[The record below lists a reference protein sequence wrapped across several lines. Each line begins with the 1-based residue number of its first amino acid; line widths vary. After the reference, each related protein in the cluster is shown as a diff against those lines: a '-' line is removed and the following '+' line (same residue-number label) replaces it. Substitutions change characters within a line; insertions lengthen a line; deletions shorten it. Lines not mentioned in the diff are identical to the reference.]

1 MNQRMSGAQAI
12 RQGLITE
19 ADWRR
24 AIAHPWT
31 WVQLADGR
39 RVREIPWQ
47 GVEIERGVPPIK
59 ALCPCCGQRTISP
72 PRAERGIDPGAIAD
86 LIEAQGREL
95 ARLWVERDRLGA
107 VLEQAVR
114 YLEHPDVLAVTSR
127 MALHGQVVIDQAR
140 AAIAGTEVEAGIV
153 EQVSS

>member
-1 MNQRMSGAQAI
+1 MSGAQAI

-19 ADWRR
+19 AEWRT
-24 AIAHPWT
+24 ACAHPLT
-31 WVQLADGR
+31 WVKVADGW
-39 RVREIPWQ
+39 VREKPWQ

-59 ALCPCCGQRTISP
+59 DLCPCCGQRTISP

-95 ARLWVERDRLGA
+95 ARLWVERDRLRA
-107 VLEQAVR
+107 ALEQAVR

-140 AAIAGTEVEAGIV
+140 AALAGTEV
-153 EQVSS
+153 SS